1 MNGGEETERRRSCR
15 KTEVYENIIKRNKG
29 KQKKEKSRGCSR
41 PARAS
46 PPSPSPRRPEP
57 GYTID
62 TRGKSN
68 AEFRNE
74 VNEAL
79 ARHESN
85 FDQVNGTL
93 QTILTELQALR
104 VSRSPRMN
112 PLELN
117 PFAPTESSGHNSG
130 THQSSLKLNF
140 SKFSGEDP
148 IRWIYK
154 FEQYFEYNNGPLT
167 WEEFTKTILRRFGP
181 TNFEDPSKALSRLR
195 QTTTIAAYQEEF
207 EKLSHQVDGLPE
219 TFLIGCF
226 IAGLRDD
233 IRLDVKIKH
242 PTILFDTIG
251 VVRLIEERNQLQKRV
266 THPYQIQ
273 PTATTA
279 KTSMSNTV
287 EFIPGH
293 RCQRPQLFMI
303 CDTNDQDSMEQ
314 SELLQVA
321 EDQKAAVLEI
331 SFHAIAGTAHPQ
343 TLWVMGRLRSK
354 EVMVTV
360 ANGEKIDCTGLCPSL
375 TIMIQGQIVTT
386 DYFILPDLYTPA
398 IAHSPH
404 WSCWS
409 EKQTGMNFL
418 NKLHGA
424 NFFSKLN
431 LRAGYHQI
439 RVQEDDIPKTAF
451 RTHEGHYEFVVM
463 PFGLTNAPATFQGLM
478 NDLFH
483 PHL

>member
-117 PFAPTESSGHNSG
+117 PFAPTESSG
-130 THQSSLKLNF
+130 
-140 SKFSGEDP
+140 
-148 IRWIYK
+148 
-154 FEQYFEYNNGPLT
+154 
-167 WEEFTKTILRRFGP
+167 
-181 TNFEDPSKALSRLR
+181 
-195 QTTTIAAYQEEF
+195 
-207 EKLSHQVDGLPE
+207 
-219 TFLIGCF
+219 
-226 IAGLRDD
+226 LRDD

-293 RCQRPQLFMI
+293 RCQQPQLFMI

-354 EVMVTV
+354 EVMVLIDSGSTHNFIDQSIVNKYELPVVPNKKFQVTV

-386 DYFILPDLYTPA
+386 DYFILPVAVCP
-398 IAHSPH
+398 
-404 WSCWS
+404 
-409 EKQTGMNFL
+409 
-418 NKLHGA
+418 
-424 NFFSKLN
+424 
-431 LRAGYHQI
+431 
-439 RVQEDDIPKTAF
+439 
-451 RTHEGHYEFVVM
+451 VVL
-463 PFGLTNAPATFQGLM
+463 GV
-478 NDLFH
+478 
-483 PHL
+483 